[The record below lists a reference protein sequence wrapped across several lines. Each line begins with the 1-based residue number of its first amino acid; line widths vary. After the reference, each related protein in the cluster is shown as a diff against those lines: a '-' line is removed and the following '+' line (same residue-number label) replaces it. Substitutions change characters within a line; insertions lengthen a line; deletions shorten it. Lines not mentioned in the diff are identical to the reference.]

1 MAVSSYSALENGTG
15 SFHRYGVYVRI
26 KNGNQVIEIPAEDTS
41 ANDRSY
47 TLCFGEIVY
56 GEMRNTFEV
65 SALEMYSAPN
75 SENRIGYRGNKVV
88 MDIGPRGQTK

>member
-1 MAVSSYSALENGTG
+1 M
-15 SFHRYGVYVRI
+15 
-26 KNGNQVIEIPAEDTS
+26 
-41 ANDRSY
+41 
-47 TLCFGEIVY
+47 Y

-75 SENRIGYRGNKVV
+75 SENRIGYRENKVV